1 MDSVCVNV
9 LAGQVAST
17 RNSHQSPDQPSQA
30 TPSELT
36 EAANATAIGLALGE
50 PPVHHVSPW
59 TCVGMGAL
67 VAVPAIAIPIATRS
81 GLNPGIVALPGNGCP
96 TTNPKC

>member
-1 MDSVCVNV
+1 MDGVCVEV
-9 LAGQVAST
+9 LAGQVALI
-17 RNSHQSPDQPSQA
+17 RNRHQSPDQPSQA

-36 EAANATAIGLALGE
+36 EAANATAIGLAMSE
-50 PPVHHVSPW
+50 PLVHHNGPW

-67 VAVPAIAIPIATRS
+67 VAVPTIAIPIATRS
-81 GLNPGIVALPGNGCP
+81 RRNPGIVVLPGSGRP